1 MGNDYSKI
9 AYLSNRFDKVQTV
22 MHYVNSSSLIEEHKR
37 QKVKKAPGIDGI
49 TKEKYGK
56 ELKQKVELLVERMKS
71 FSYKPKPVRRSYIPK
86 GNGEVRPLGIPC
98 YEDKLVQGVMRQVL
112 DGVYEEKFMDF
123 SYGFRRGRNCHK
135 AIHEINQILM
145 TKKVKFVVD
154 AAIKGFFN
162 NVNQDLLMKFLA
174 HDIEDKNFLRYIKRI
189 LKSGVMEEMQYYES
203 DKGTPQGGL
212 ISPVLA
218 NVYLHYVLDI
228 WFEKV
233 VKKYLKGEAQI
244 IRYADDFVCFFQYEH
259 EANKF
264 LEVLRKRLAK
274 FSLEVSEEKTKLI
287 PFGRFAKANSLN
299 GRTESFDF
307 LGFFYYNGE
316 TRTGRYRVVHRTSK
330 KKLKQKKQS
339 VKEWLKKNMH
349 GRPSDIIK
357 RLNRKI
363 VGHYTYYGIS
373 GNFSGLWGFYK
384 YIEILLYKIL
394 RRRSQKIWLTP
405 ERYYSLLEKH
415 IF

>member
-189 LKSGVMEEMQYYES
+189 LKSGVMEEM
-203 DKGTPQGGL
+203 
-212 ISPVLA
+212 
-218 NVYLHYVLDI
+218 
-228 WFEKV
+228 
-233 VKKYLKGEAQI
+233 
-244 IRYADDFVCFFQYEH
+244 
-259 EANKF
+259 
-264 LEVLRKRLAK
+264 
-274 FSLEVSEEKTKLI
+274 
-287 PFGRFAKANSLN
+287 
-299 GRTESFDF
+299 
-307 LGFFYYNGE
+307 
-316 TRTGRYRVVHRTSK
+316 
-330 KKLKQKKQS
+330 
-339 VKEWLKKNMH
+339 
-349 GRPSDIIK
+349 
-357 RLNRKI
+357 
-363 VGHYTYYGIS
+363 
-373 GNFSGLWGFYK
+373 
-384 YIEILLYKIL
+384 
-394 RRRSQKIWLTP
+394 
-405 ERYYSLLEKH
+405 
-415 IF
+415 